1 MNDIIAVEIRKGRSY
16 ANIMRDFQVA
26 VLSEAMSQTNY
37 KQVEAAKLLQVHKNT
52 FCRWIQMFRREVGL
66 GPRRIK

>member
-1 MNDIIAVEIRKGRSY
+1 MNDIIAIEIRKGRRYSD
-16 ANIMRDFQVA
+16 IMRDYQIA
-26 VLSEAMSQTNY
+26 VLAEAMAQTGY
-37 KQVEAAKLLQVHKNT
+37 RQAKAAELLGVHKNT